1 MAEMISEKKTRIR
14 LTEQQRLERPSFDD
28 RVAQRAKELEQEARG
43 LPPGPERDALLKRA
57 RRLDIASHINEW
69 LSSPGLKAP
78 E

>member
-14 LTEQQRLERPSFDD
+14 LTQQQRQERPSFDD
-28 RVAQRAKELEQEARG
+28 RVALRASELEQEARV
-43 LPPGPERDALLKRA
+43 LPPGPEKDALLKRA
-57 RRLDIASHINEW
+57 RRLDIARHINEW